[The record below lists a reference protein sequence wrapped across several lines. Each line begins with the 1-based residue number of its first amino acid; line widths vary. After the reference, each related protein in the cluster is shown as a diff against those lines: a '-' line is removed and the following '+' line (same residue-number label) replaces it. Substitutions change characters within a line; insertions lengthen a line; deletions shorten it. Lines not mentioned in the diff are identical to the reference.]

1 MAESAVEFVL
11 SKLGD
16 MIVKEVE
23 HLGSVGE
30 KVKWAQTELMDIRCY
45 LKDADSKRC
54 KGNTTAENWLNQL
67 RDVAYRIEDATDTF
81 YLEVEDN
88 RHNDP
93 SFLHKLKKLCHK
105 PMEVPV
111 LHKLATELDDIKKV
125 LEGISNSK
133 SVYSIDPLQ
142 DRGKGNTIVMPFRRA
157 AYLDVDETEVVGL
170 DADKNKILKLLRYE
184 ETPRRAVIT
193 IVGTGGLGKT
203 TLAHMVYKSAKADF
217 KYHIMLSVSEQFSL
231 PDLLRK
237 MLSKL
242 KHSVPK
248 KQDVGALI
256 SELRDLLNSK
266 RYLIILDDVWGAV
279 LWNQLKDALPD
290 VKNGSRVLM
299 TSRFIDV
306 AKSADPR
313 MAPYELCFLS
323 DEHSLDL
330 FLRKAVPS
338 EESDEKCP
346 SDLLELANALS
357 KKCKGLPLALI
368 VLGGIIST
376 KEQTYHA
383 WKRVFATMDWHSDG
397 KDCMNVLAMSYEDMP
412 YYLKSCFLYLSSFP
426 EDYEIT
432 ATRLVNM
439 WVAEGFIPQQDRK
452 TMEETAEDCLEQL
465 FQRSM
470 IQVSSRSPNGSI
482 KYCRVHDLLRDL
494 AMHQAGKENFV
505 TVFPQPQGIN
515 HLSKLATR
523 RASLQSCSPHL
534 MESVGPY
541 TRSLLW
547 FGRNDSVPS
556 YSEFKLLRVL
566 EIVGVN
572 MSHITNLKGL
582 DKLIHLKY
590 LGFRNCYQL
599 NVSTSSF
606 GRLKNLQT
614 LDLRGTKMERSPTG
628 LWTIGTLRHV
638 LTGGWIWSGPPSRVD
653 LINLQTLKWV
663 CLMETWLS
671 HVPGLSNLKTLG
683 LSNPY
688 SEWWDPVPNLLGTLT
703 SLVSLGIRTHSEN
716 HIPKEIV
723 YPRALANYQ
732 NLQNLYLDGV
742 WSEDVTLEAG
752 LFPPYLVKLTLMSS
766 NFRQDPMMELGKLK
780 SLKKLRLDHIYK
792 GMQMI
797 CQEGFTVLESLI
809 LNERLDVFTIAKGGM
824 PKLKYL
830 GYSTLFVKK
839 LEVPPELKHSTS
851 IVNLQYKK
859 FLSW

>member
-16 MIVKEVE
+16 MIVKEAQ

-30 KVKWAQTELMDIRCY
+30 KVKWAQTELMDIQCY
-45 LKDADSKRC
+45 LKDADSKRR
-54 KGNTTAENWLNQL
+54 KGDARAENWLNQL

-88 RHNDP
+88 RQNDP

-133 SVYSIDPLQ
+133 AVYSIDPLQ
-142 DRGKGNTIVMPFRRA
+142 DSGKGNTIVMPFRRA
-157 AYLDVDETEVVGL
+157 AYQDVDETEVVGL

-203 TLAHMVYKSAKADF
+203 TLAQMVYKSAKADF

-231 PDLLRK
+231 TDLLRK

-242 KHSVPK
+242 KYSVPK

-256 SELRDLLNSK
+256 SELRDLLNSR

-313 MAPYELCFLS
+313 MAPYELDFLS

-330 FLRKAVPS
+330 FLRKAIPY

-376 KEQTYHA
+376 KDQTYHA
-383 WKRVFATMDWHSDG
+383 WKRVFDTMDWHLDG

-412 YYLKSCFLYLSSFP
+412 YYLKSCFLYLASFP

-452 TMEETAEDCLEQL
+452 TMEETSEDCLEQL

-470 IQVSSRSPNGSI
+470 IQVSNRSPNGSI

-515 HLSKLATR
+515 HPSKLATR

-534 MESVGPY
+534 IECLGPY

-547 FGRNDSVPS
+547 FGHNNSVPS

-572 MSHITNLKGL
+572 MSHWTNLKGL

-590 LGFRNCYQL
+590 LGFKNCFQL
-599 NVSTSSF
+599 DVSTSSF

-614 LDLRGTKMERSPTG
+614 LDLRGTSMEQSPTG

-638 LTGGWIWSGPPSRVD
+638 LTGKWSCSGLPSRGD
-653 LINLQTLKWV
+653 FINLQTVKWV
-663 CLMETWLS
+663 SVTDTWS
-671 HVPGLSNLKTLG
+671 THVPRLNNLRTLG
-683 LSNPY
+683 LSNEIYPY
-688 SEWWDPVPNLLGTLT
+688 TKWNVVSNLFGALP
-703 SLVSLGIRTHSEN
+703 SLISLGIRTKFDN
-716 HIPKEIV
+716 HIPQEII
-723 YPRALANYQ
+723 YPRTLVNYQ
-732 NLQNLYLDGV
+732 NLQNLYLKGV
-742 WSEDVTLEAG
+742 WSENVTLEAG
-752 LFPPYLVKLTLMSS
+752 LFPPYLVKLTLIDS

-780 SLKKLRLDHIYK
+780 SLKKLQLKSTYK
-792 GMQMI
+792 GEQMI
-797 CQEGFTVLESLI
+797 CQEGFTVLQSLI
-809 LNERLDVFTIAKGGM
+809 LNEGSIHAFTIEKGAM

-830 GYSTLFVKK
+830 RYYSSFVK
-839 LEVPPELKHSTS
+839 LEMPPELKHSTS
-851 IVNLQYKK
+851 IIS
-859 FLSW
+859 F

>member
-1 MAESAVEFVL
+1 MAESAVEFVI

-16 MIVKEVE
+16 MIVKEAQ

-30 KVKWAQTELMDIRCY
+30 KVKWAQTELMDIQCY

-54 KGNTTAENWLNQL
+54 KGDARAENWLNQL

-88 RHNDP
+88 RQNDP

-105 PMEVPV
+105 PMEVPI

-133 SVYSIDPLQ
+133 AVYSIDPLQ

-157 AYLDVDETEVVGL
+157 AYQDVDETEVVGL
-170 DADKNKILKLLRYE
+170 DADKKKILKLLRYE

-231 PDLLRK
+231 TDLLRK

-242 KHSVPK
+242 KYSVPK

-256 SELRDLLNSK
+256 SELRDLLNSR

-313 MAPYELCFLS
+313 MAPYELDFLS

-330 FLRKAVPS
+330 FLRKAIPY

-357 KKCKGLPLALI
+357 KRCKGLPLALI

-376 KEQTYHA
+376 KDQTYHA
-383 WKRVFATMDWHSDG
+383 WKRVFDTMDWHSDG

-412 YYLKSCFLYLSSFP
+412 YYLKSCFLYLASFP

-452 TMEETAEDCLEQL
+452 TMEETSEDCLEQL

-505 TVFPQPQGIN
+505 TVFPQAQGIN
-515 HLSKLATR
+515 HPSKATR

-547 FGRNDSVPS
+547 FGHNNSVPS

-590 LGFRNCYQL
+590 LGFKNCFQL

-614 LDLRGTKMERSPTG
+614 LDLRGTSMQQSPMG

-638 LTGGWIWSGPPSRVD
+638 LTGKWSCSGLPSRGD
-653 LINLQTLKWV
+653 FINLQTVKWV
-663 CLMETWLS
+663 SVTDTWS
-671 HVPGLSNLKTLG
+671 THVPRLNNLRTLG
-683 LSNPY
+683 LSNEIYPY
-688 SEWWDPVPNLLGTLT
+688 TQWNVVSNVLGALP
-703 SLVSLGIRTHSEN
+703 SLISLGIRTPFKH
-716 HIPKEIV
+716 HIPQEII
-723 YPRALANYQ
+723 YPRTLVNYQ
-732 NLQNLYLDGV
+732 NLQNLYLKGV
-742 WSEDVTLEAG
+742 WSENVTLEAG
-752 LFPPYLVKLTLMSS
+752 LFPPYLVKLTLIDSM
-766 NFRQDPMMELGKLK
+766 FRQDPMMELGKLK
-780 SLKKLRLDHIYK
+780 SLKKLRLQSTYK
-792 GMQMI
+792 GEQMI
-797 CQEGFTVLESLI
+797 CQEGFTVLQSLI
-809 LNERLDVFTIAKGGM
+809 LDEFSINVFTIAKGAM

-830 GYSTLFVKK
+830 RYYSDVQ
-839 LEVPPELKHSTS
+839 LEMPPELKHSTS
-851 IVNLQYKK
+851 IVNH
-859 FLSW
+859 F